1 MSNEVAQPTEQ
12 DLSRSF
18 ALEGTKGIKPPT
30 LDTSNLTAV
39 PQPPSS
45 STQPSTA
52 QNTATTEDS
61 DNTAESSTNV
71 EKDQARAGDALETPK
86 KQRGLL
92 QVPSRS
98 SSHKIQPSPT
108 STGLSGATA
117 SDPRESISGRSKE
130 SKGSFLGRR
139 RNGSTASSKMSIKS
153 PGNSAGASGPQNPAV
168 PDAPS
173 VRQPKKKKSFLS
185 LLCCGAPD
193 NANSLEPNYAPV
205 PAHKVS
211 KFGLGRPST
220 ASRPDPSKM
229 GQNNSAVA
237 QPQTEKEPLQQ
248 PQQQKE
254 AEAGDEKHDPAV
266 PSVTAPAEASSSDAN
281 GGLSRPL
288 GTTRDDPLPDLPAV
302 PEVGNF
308 QDEPVN
314 PSVSVDGPPQTDAA
328 IAASSSDAELA
339 KKDGEGDE
347 KMTDVDSAI
356 TDKDE
361 APLPLPKDEPTVAQ
375 ATLPPPPPV
384 PQIPTS
390 NVSEEVISP
399 DPVEQ
404 KQQWLL
410 PPIAPRFKGKKCL
423 VLDLDETLV
432 HSSFK
437 ILHQADFTIP
447 VEIEGQYHNVYVIKR
462 PGVDQ
467 FMKRV
472 GELYEVVVF
481 TASVSKYGDPLLD
494 QLDIHH
500 VVHHRLFRESC
511 YNHQGNYVK
520 DLSQVG
526 RDLRETIIID
536 NSPTSYI
543 FHPQHA
549 VPISS
554 WFSDAHDNELLDL
567 IPVLEDLAGSQVR
580 DSSPRSASPVNSP
593 VAAASGRPSSP
604 TPPGGPKTAIRRR
617 AAADQKDKVANARP
631 SSTRAAG
638 AGGSSST
645 MLRLY
650 TDESPGLKVDP
661 VVVLVLSL
669 VFIFSVVALHII
681 AKVTRKFSS

>member
-1 MSNEVAQPTEQ
+1 
-12 DLSRSF
+12 
-18 ALEGTKGIKPPT
+18 
-30 LDTSNLTAV
+30 
-39 PQPPSS
+39 
-45 STQPSTA
+45 
-52 QNTATTEDS
+52 
-61 DNTAESSTNV
+61 
-71 EKDQARAGDALETPK
+71 
-86 KQRGLL
+86 
-92 QVPSRS
+92 
-98 SSHKIQPSPT
+98 
-108 STGLSGATA
+108 
-117 SDPRESISGRSKE
+117 
-130 SKGSFLGRR
+130 
-139 RNGSTASSKMSIKS
+139 MSIKS

-193 NANSLEPNYAPV
+193 NSNSLEPNYAPV

-211 KFGLGRPST
+211 KFGQGRPST
-220 ASRPDPSKM
+220 ASRPDPNKM
-229 GQNNSAVA
+229 GQNNSSVA
-237 QPQTEKEPLQQ
+237 QPQTEKEPQQ
-248 PQQQKE
+248 PLQQKE
-254 AEAGDEKHDPAV
+254 TEAGDEKHDPAV
-266 PSVTAPAEASSSDAN
+266 PSVVPPTEASSSDAN
-281 GGLSRPL
+281 GGLDQPL
-288 GTTRDDPLPDLPAV
+288 GDTRDDALPDLPAV
-302 PEVGNF
+302 PEVGSF
-308 QDEPVN
+308 QDESAN
-314 PSVSVDGPPQTDAA
+314 PSVSVEGPPQTNATIGAGSPDT
-328 IAASSSDAELA
+328 ELA
-339 KKDGEGDE
+339 HKDGEGDE
-347 KMTDVDSAI
+347 KMPDVDPAV

-361 APLPLPKDEPTVAQ
+361 APLPLPKDEPTVTQPA
-375 ATLPPPPPV
+375 LPPPPPV

-390 NVSEEVISP
+390 NVTEEVITP
-399 DPVEQ
+399 EPVEQ

-580 DSSPRSASPVNSP
+580 DVS
-593 VAAASGRPSSP
+593 
-604 TPPGGPKTAIRRR
+604 
-617 AAADQKDKVANARP
+617 
-631 SSTRAAG
+631 
-638 AGGSSST
+638 
-645 MLRLY
+645 
-650 TDESPGLKVDP
+650 
-661 VVVLVLSL
+661 LVLD
-669 VFIFSVVALHII
+669 VAL
-681 AKVTRKFSS
+681 